1 MIRGAVNSRLEAV
14 VRLRVRGPGGVEADV
29 DAVLDTGFT
38 SSLTLPPAVV
48 AALALA
54 RQSGGSALVADGSVR
69 PFDICAAE
77 VDWGGTW
84 RPVLVWVVGDE
95 VLLGMGLLARHQVRV
110 EAVPGSGDHPHS
122 LTDRTRRCGQVG

>member
-1 MIRGAVNSRLEAV
+1 MIRGTVNARLEAI
-14 VRLRVRGPGGVEADV
+14 VRLRVRGPGGAEADV

-48 AALALA
+48 APLGLA
-54 RQSGGSALVADGSVR
+54 RQSGGSALLADGSVQS
-69 PFDICAAE
+69 FDLYAAE

-95 VLLGMGLLARHQVRV
+95 VLLGMGLLARHQLRV
-110 EAVPGSGDHPHS
+110 EAVPGGAVEITPIP
-122 LTDRTRRCGQVG
+122 